1 MNYQRLLSGSLHNLA
16 RFKLRSFFM
25 SIGVVLGVATLV
37 VGSALGSGAEQKIAD
52 QINQMFG
59 PGTIFV
65 ASNELK
71 MADLDAVE
79 DQVDQV
85 TAVAPRMML
94 GAKEI
99 SYAGTGAQ
107 AGVAGYTANAEY
119 VWNRTVTNGRFF
131 KDSDVDRAARVALIG
146 DKLEAELFGA
156 SGAVGEEILVD
167 SVPFEVVGILEP
179 IGIDPHGE
187 DRDMEVYVPF
197 TTAQRRL
204 ANTDL
209 VGMAKLVVRDADRVD
224 EVVEDVATVLRERFN
239 IAEGERDTF
248 GLYTST
254 FADAA
259 GTRMKRMLKVYVAIA
274 AAVVLL
280 VAAVVIASIMLVVV
294 RERVAEIGL
303 RKAVGA
309 TAGSIATQFLW
320 EATTVS
326 LVSGLLGTAVGFGA
340 AALFARI
347 YGIPVEVR
355 PLGIAFAL
363 GAAVV
368 VGILSG
374 ILPARRAARLD
385 PIEALR

>member
-1 MNYQRLLSGSLHNLA
+1 MNYQRLLHDSLRNLI

-25 SIGVVLGVATLV
+25 SVGVILGVATLV
-37 VGSALGSGAEQKIAD
+37 VGSTLGSGAEQKITD

-65 ASNELK
+65 ASPELK
-71 MADLDAVE
+71 APDLEAVE
-79 DQVDQV
+79 DQVDEV
-85 TAVAPRMML
+85 IAVGPRMML
-94 GAKEI
+94 GEKEI
-99 SYAGTGAQ
+99 SYAGNNAQ
-107 AGVAGYTANAEY
+107 SGVAGYTANAEY
-119 VWNRTVTNGRFF
+119 VWNRTVTEGRFF
-131 KDSDVDRAARVALIG
+131 RESDIDRADRVALIG
-146 DKLEAELFGA
+146 NKLEVELFGTN
-156 SGAVGEEILVD
+156 SGVGEEILVD
-167 SVPFEVVGILEP
+167 SVPFEVIGILEP

-224 EVVEDVATVLRERFN
+224 EVVEDVADVLRERFN

-254 FADAA
+254 YADASA
-259 GTRMKRMLKVYVAIA
+259 ERMKRMLKVYVAIA

-303 RKAVGA
+303 RKAIGA
-309 TAGSIATQFLW
+309 TANSIATQFIW

-326 LVSGLLGTAVGFGA
+326 LVSGLLGTAAGFGA
-340 AALFARI
+340 SALFASW
-347 YGIPVEVR
+347 YDIPMELR
-355 PLGIAFAL
+355 PLGIAIAL
-363 GAAVV
+363 AVSVV
-368 VGILSG
+368 VGMVAG

>member
-1 MNYQRLLSGSLHNLA
+1 MSYQRLLRDSVRNLM

-25 SIGVVLGVATLV
+25 SIGVILGVATLV
-37 VGSALGSGAEQKIAD
+37 VGSTLGSGAEQRITD

-65 ASNELK
+65 TSPELK
-71 MADLDAVE
+71 APHLDAIE
-79 DQVDQV
+79 DRVDQV
-85 TAVAPRMML
+85 IAVGPRMLL
-94 GAKEI
+94 GEKEI
-99 SYAGTGAQ
+99 SYAGAGAQ
-107 AGVAGYTANAEY
+107 ASVAGYTANAEY
-119 VWNRTVTNGRFF
+119 VWNRTVIDGRFF
-131 KDSDVDRAARVALIG
+131 RNSDVDRAARVALIG

-156 SGAVGEEILVD
+156 NSGLGEEILVD
-167 SVPFEVVGILEP
+167 SVPFEIVGVLEP

-209 VGMAKLVVRDADRVD
+209 IGMAKLVVRDADRVE
-224 EVVEDVATVLRERFN
+224 EVAEDVAVVLREQFH

-248 GLYTST
+248 ALYTSN

-259 GTRMKRMLKVYVAIA
+259 GARMKRMLKVYVAIA

-294 RERVAEIGL
+294 RERVAEVGL
-303 RKAVGA
+303 RKAIGA

-326 LVSGLLGTAVGFGA
+326 LVSGLLGTAVGFGG
-340 AALFARI
+340 AALFANL
-347 YGIPVEVR
+347 YGIPMEVR
-355 PLGIAFAL
+355 PLGIAIAL
-363 GAAVV
+363 GASVV

>member
-1 MNYQRLLSGSLHNLA
+1 MNYQRLMSGSLRNLA

-25 SIGVVLGVATLV
+25 SIGVILGVATLV
-37 VGSALGSGAEQKIAD
+37 VGSTLGSGAEQKITD
-52 QINQMFG
+52 QINRMFG

-71 MADLDAVE
+71 MTDLDAVE
-79 DQVDQV
+79 DRVDQV
-85 TAVAPRMML
+85 TAVGPRMML
-94 GAKEI
+94 GEKEI
-99 SYAGTGAQ
+99 SYAGAGAR

-119 VWNRTVTNGRFF
+119 VWNRTVTEGRFF
-131 KDSDVDRAARVALIG
+131 RDSDVDRAARVALIG
-146 DKLEAELFGA
+146 NRLEAELFGT
-156 SGAVGEEILVD
+156 SSAVGEQIIVD

-224 EVVEDVATVLRERFN
+224 EVVEDVADVLRERFK

-294 RERVAEIGL
+294 RERVAEVGL

-309 TAGSIATQFLW
+309 TAGSIAAQFLW

-326 LVSGLLGTAVGFGA
+326 LVSGLLGAAVGFGA
-340 AALFARI
+340 AALFANL
-347 YGIPVEVR
+347 YAIPMEVR
-355 PLGIAFAL
+355 PLGIAVAL
-363 GAAVV
+363 GASVV

-385 PIEALR
+385 PIEVLR